1 MSTLGL
7 NIPQSADN
15 VDFEGG
21 YDPNANAVAAKELDS
36 SQTQNNTTYGPQR
49 VVISA
54 VAGYVAAAAAQP
66 SATVA
71 NTDTSWS
78 FSVKVNHL
86 LIQNN
91 TTANVQFDFDTATSL
106 GSPLLYP
113 GQMLLLDVKVTA
125 VHLLTAAI
133 QNING
138 STAGNIVIR
147 GWL

>member
-7 NIPQSADN
+7 NIPQSADG

-36 SQTQNNTTYGPQR
+36 STTQNNTTYGPQR

-54 VAGYVAAAAAQP
+54 VAGYVAAAGGNP
-66 SATVA
+66 TAT
-71 NTDTSWS
+71 TGGSDTSWS
-78 FSVKVNHL
+78 FASKVNHL

-91 TTANVQFDFDTATSL
+91 TTANVQFDLDTATSA

-113 GQMLLLDVKVTA
+113 GQMLLLDVKCTA
-125 VHLLTAAI
+125 VHLLTAAN

-138 STAGNIVIR
+138 TTAGNIVIR